1 MLKIAIGADHR
12 GFKYKELVKK
22 YLLDNKFEVT
32 DFGTDSEES
41 VDYPLFAARVAKAVA
56 DGTVERGIVV
66 CGSGI
71 GVCITANKVKGV
83 RSAVA
88 YEQKL
93 AEMCRRHNNANVLS
107 LASDFTSEDETIL
120 CVEKFLN
127 TEFEGGRHE
136 RRIEEITE
144 LTGC

>member
-1 MLKIAIGADHR
+1 MKIAIGADHR

-22 YLLDNKFEVT
+22 YLLDNKYEVT

-56 DGTVERGIVV
+56 DGSYERGVLV

-71 GVCITANKVKGV
+71 GVCITANKFKGV

-88 YEQKL
+88 YEPKL

-107 LASDFTSEDETIL
+107 LASDFTSEEDTIE
-120 CVEKFLN
+120 CVKKFLS

-136 RRIEEITE
+136 RRIEEISE
-144 LTGC
+144 LTGL